1 MKAMT
6 HFFVLTIAA
15 LWIAGCS
22 TSTPHVT
29 RYGSVIGVEEDR
41 LPYYKKLHAE
51 PWQGVLDNLQA
62 CNIHNY
68 SIYLKKMDDG
78 KYYLFSYFEYTGH
91 DFDADM
97 EKMATDETVKK
108 WWKETDPC
116 QFPLKNRKEGEWWAS
131 MEEVFHS
138 D

>member
-1 MKAMT
+1 MKAIKK
-6 HFFVLTIAA
+6 VAILTIVA
-15 LWIAGCS
+15 LLTGCS
-22 TSTPHVT
+22 TTT
-29 RYGSVIGVEEDR
+29 NNTKRYGSVIGVKEET
-41 LPYYKKLHAE
+41 LEYYKNLHAE
-51 PWQGVLDNLQA
+51 PWQGVLDNLKA

-78 KYYLFSYFEYTGH
+78 KYYLFSYFEYTGSN
-91 DFDADM
+91 FDADM
-97 EKMATDETVKK
+97 KTMAADETVKK

-116 QFPLKNRKEGEWWAS
+116 QFALKNRKEGEWWAS